1 MHSRHDKDK
10 EWTIG
15 EILRE
20 MSTPRFPH
28 FITRVIDQVQNW
40 MSELIYEDRDETER
54 DLYSMM
60 DSSVPGDPEKL
71 IRELEWVEDFADLF
85 PGTSQ
90 PSGQK
95 DMIVL
100 CLGPADFDDG
110 MRIAV
115 DHSALFAR
123 GLCKRVWILCDN
135 WIMGEVI
142 RYLQHIRALN
152 SEGVT
157 FHFILVTPWGWSEI
171 PISHDPVA
179 GRKLDWKNPRKGSSS
194 KPNAPLE
201 DDGNSNSR

>member
-20 MSTPRFPH
+20 MSAPRFPN

-40 MSELIYEDRDETER
+40 MSELIYEEKEQVDR

-60 DSSVPGDPEKL
+60 DGTVPGDPEKL
-71 IRELEWVEDFADLF
+71 IRELEWVDSYADLF
-85 PGTSQ
+85 PAASQ
-90 PSGQK
+90 SSGHK

-115 DHSALFAR
+115 DYSALFAR

-135 WIMGEVI
+135 WILGDVV

-152 SEGVT
+152 REGVT

-171 PISHDPVA
+171 PISHDPVS
-179 GRKLDWKNPRKGSSS
+179 GRRLDWKNSRKGSSS

-201 DDGNSNSR
+201 DDGNSNTR